1 MSNIFV
7 KKVLLPL
14 DCYPDH
20 IGRDSTANL
29 SYVEFWIKYM
39 SKTVYWA
46 VYASSASVQD
56 VGIDHRGANIFVAQQ
71 FLHGADVIS
80 GK

>member
-7 KKVLLPL
+7 KKELLPL

-20 IGRDSTANL
+20 IGRDSTAKPRHAEL
-29 SYVEFWIKYM
+29 WAWYM
-39 SKTVYWA
+39 SNTVCWA
-46 VYASSASVQD
+46 VYASSASIQD
-56 VGIDHRGANIFVAQQ
+56 MGIDHRGAHVFVAQQ